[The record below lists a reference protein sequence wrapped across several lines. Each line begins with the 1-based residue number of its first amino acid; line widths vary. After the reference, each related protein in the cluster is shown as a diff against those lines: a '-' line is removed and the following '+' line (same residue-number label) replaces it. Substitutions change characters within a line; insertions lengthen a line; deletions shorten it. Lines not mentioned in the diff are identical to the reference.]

1 MSKFDEQIIVVS
13 RELLFNNEKMHLMDS
28 YRKTMV
34 KVKKYLIRLK
44 IMK

>member
-28 YRKTMV
+28 YRK
-34 KVKKYLIRLK
+34 RWSR
-44 IMK
+44 

>member
-13 RELLFNNEKMHLMDS
+13 REYYLIMKKMHLMDS
-28 YRKTMV
+28 YRKTMF

-44 IMK
+44 TMK

>member
-13 RELLFNNEKMHLMDS
+13 RELLFDNEKNAFNGFLS
-28 YRKTMV
+28 KTMF

-44 IMK
+44 L